1 MYRNRPGP
9 NVGGQVLTIFKLGGI
24 YTPLSKN
31 RIKKLARVEGPRRLF
46 NRIIKFYSFLEN
58 LGHFHAQT
66 KIL

>member
-9 NVGGQVLTIFKLGGI
+9 NVQVLTIFKLGGI

-31 RIKKLARVEGPRRLF
+31 RVKKLARVEGPRRLF
-46 NRIIKFYSFLEN
+46 NHIIKFYSFLEN
-58 LGHFHAQT
+58 LGHFDAQK